1 MNPYEVTV
9 HVQEK
14 KKKKKK
20 KKENVKLENVP
31 QDSVESKWSQRVE
44 EENAR

>member
-9 HVQEK
+9 HVQG
-14 KKKKKK
+14 KKK

>member
-14 KKKKKK
+14 KKE

>member
-9 HVQEK
+9 HVQE
-14 KKKKKK
+14 KKKK